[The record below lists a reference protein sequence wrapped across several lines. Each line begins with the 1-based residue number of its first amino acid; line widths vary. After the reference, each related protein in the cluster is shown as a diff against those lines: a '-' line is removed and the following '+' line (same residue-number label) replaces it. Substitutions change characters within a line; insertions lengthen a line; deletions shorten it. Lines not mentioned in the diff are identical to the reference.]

1 MAAPAAAWFRAS
13 ASLLRTRG
21 SIPAPGRRG
30 RSLVDACVR
39 GTGACLSSRRPYVA
53 TRPGSTVSGGSGS
66 GGADRLS
73 EEFLAQQLRDYE
85 LGRRHLANMMG
96 EDEES
101 FTQEHIDKAIEYLF
115 PSGLFEKKA
124 RPLMKHPEQIF
135 PKQKVIQWG
144 EDGRPFHYLF
154 YTGKPN
160 YYSLMHDLYSQLLQ
174 VEAEEDKM
182 RSKGYTSGD
191 AKPVALPSSRWVTQ
205 EELEQSLNEQLSDH
219 DYARFVRLGER
230 IASQPF
236 PTEAAREQLLRFRV
250 ALQVQSQQQE
260 IPERRVDQEGRVY
273 SEALGF
279 RKRARAKVTLWESG
293 TGKVTVNGLGHV
305 DYFPQLQDRMQLMF
319 PLQFAGRLGAHDA
332 ECEVSGVGS
341 SAQAGAVRHA
351 LALALTTFLEPHLI
365 EGMRR
370 AGLLTKDQRTKERKK
385 PGQEGARRKFTWKK
399 R

>member
-1 MAAPAAAWFRAS
+1 
-13 ASLLRTRG
+13 
-21 SIPAPGRRG
+21 
-30 RSLVDACVR
+30 
-39 GTGACLSSRRPYVA
+39 
-53 TRPGSTVSGGSGS
+53 
-66 GGADRLS
+66 S

-115 PSGLFEKKA
+115 PSGLFEKRA
-124 RPLMKHPEQIF
+124 RPIMKVLEQII
-135 PKQKVIQWG
+135 PAMKIVIQWG

-160 YYSLMHDLYSQLLQ
+160 YYSLQDLYSQLLQ

-182 RSKGYTSGD
+182 RSK
-191 AKPVALPSSRWVTQ
+191 AVRRALPSSRWVTQ
-205 EELEQSLNEQLSDH
+205 EELEQSLNEQLSEH
-219 DYARFVRLGER
+219 DVRVPTPPPLALSPCIVG
-230 IASQPF
+230 SQS
-236 PTEAAREQLLRFRV
+236 LLL
-250 ALQVQSQQQE
+250 ALSPCIVGSQSLPLALSPCIVGSQSL
-260 IPERRVDQEGRVY
+260 PPLRSRR
-273 SEALGF
+273 ALWVHSPSPLLS
-279 RKRARAKVTLWESG
+279 RRAFWVHSPSPLRSRRALWVHSPSP
-293 TGKVTVNGLGHV
+293 L
-305 DYFPQLQDRMQLMF
+305 LSRRALMQLMF